1 MQTKAPR
8 PKTSKIQRGVA
19 VQERSKTP
27 QVLLSNTK
35 YGGSTIAS
43 SQQGASSNLRVRVR
57 KPEELGVTDQ
67 VATSLAS
74 LYGQAVYY
82 TNKNMNIHRK
92 SQSIQ
97 NQLQLRKT

>member
-1 MQTKAPR
+1 M
-8 PKTSKIQRGVA
+8 
-19 VQERSKTP
+19 
-27 QVLLSNTK
+27 SNTK

-43 SQQGASSNLRVRVR
+43 SQQGASSNLRVRVK
-57 KPEELGVTDQ
+57 KPAELGVTDQ

-74 LYGQAVYY
+74 LYGQTVYY

-97 NQLQLRKT
+97 NQLQLRKS